1 MTHPWN
7 ELIAALPNPHF
18 LQTYEWGQVKAAY
31 GWQPLYLVWDEAG
44 FSVSTEPITIQPSNH
59 PTLKAAA
66 LVLKKTV
73 PTGGLAAR
81 LSVLYAPKGPL
92 LDWDDLPL
100 RTRVIDD
107 LQRFAR
113 QQGGIFLKLDPD
125 VVLGTGVP
133 GTETDIVEPGGEA
146 VREEL
151 SRRGW
156 RFSSDQIQFRNTV
169 IVEVGT
175 STQEEILARMKQKTR
190 YNVRLGPKK
199 GVFVRIGNQTDWP
212 MLYKMYAETSL
223 RDGFVIRDE
232 AYYRK
237 VWSNFDNSEVDNS
250 IFDTRTSNIE
260 YRVSNSKYRTSN
272 IPLAQPLIAEV
283 NGEPVAAIVVFAFAG
298 RAYYVYGMSREA
310 HREKMPTYLL
320 QWEAMKW
327 ARARGCATYDLWGA
341 PEMFDERDS
350 MWGVFRFKDGLGG
363 QVVRTLG
370 AWDYA
375 PNPLWYGF
383 YTRVMP
389 KILGAL
395 RSLGRRKMRQDLG
408 G

>member
-1 MTHPWN
+1 VPNPWN
-7 ELIAALPNPHF
+7 ELISQLPNPHF
-18 LQTYEWGQVKAAY
+18 LQTYEWAQVKAVY
-31 GWQPLYLVWDEAG
+31 GWQPLYLVWDDAG
-44 FSVSTEPITIQPSNH
+44 CTVSTDFSTLPPQPV
-59 PTLKAAA
+59 KAAA

-92 LDWDDLPL
+92 LDWSDLPL
-100 RTRVIDD
+100 RTRVLDD

-113 QQGGIFLKLDPD
+113 QQGAIFLKLDPD

-133 GTETDIVEPGGEA
+133 GTETESTEPGGEA
-146 VREEL
+146 VRSDL

-169 IVEVGT
+169 LVEVGT
-175 STQEEILARMKQKTR
+175 STEEEILARMKQKTR

-199 GVFVRIGNQTDWP
+199 GVSMRVGNRDDWP
-212 MLYKMYAETSL
+212 MLYKMYAETSV

-232 AYYRK
+232 VYYRK
-237 VWSNFDNSEVDNS
+237 VWTNFDNTEVEHS
-250 IFDTRTSNIE
+250 IFDTRTSNTE
-260 YRVSNSKYRTSN
+260 YRVSN

-283 NGEPVAAIVVFAFAG
+283 DGEPVAAIFVFAFAG

-327 ARARGCATYDLWGA
+327 AKARGCATYDLWGA
-341 PEMFDERDS
+341 PEVFDENDS

-383 YTRVMP
+383 YTQVMP
-389 KILGAL
+389 RILDMM
-395 RSLGRRKMRQDLG
+395 RSRGRSKTRQQLGS
-408 G
+408 

>member
-1 MTHPWN
+1 
-7 ELIAALPNPHF
+7 
-18 LQTYEWGQVKAAY
+18 V
-31 GWQPLYLVWDEAG
+31 G
-44 FSVSTEPITIQPSNH
+44 FSVSLQPSNLQ
-59 PTLKAAA
+59 PSTVKAAA
-66 LVLKKTV
+66 LVLKRTV
-73 PTGGLAAR
+73 PTAGLAAR
-81 LSVLYAPKGPL
+81 LCILYAPKGPL
-92 LDWDDLPL
+92 LDWNDQPL
-100 RTRVIDD
+100 RTRVLDD

-113 QQGGIFLKLDPD
+113 QQGAIFLKLDPD

-133 GTETDIVEPGGEA
+133 GTEAEIAEPGGEA
-146 VREEL
+146 VCEEL

-156 RFSSDQIQFRNTV
+156 RFAEDQIQFKNTV
-169 IVEVGT
+169 MVEVGT
-175 STQEEILARMKQKTR
+175 STEEEILARMKQKTR

-199 GVFVRIGNQTDWP
+199 GVSVRVGNKDDWP
-212 MLYKMYAETSL
+212 MLYKMYAETSV

-237 VWSNFDNSEVDNS
+237 VWSNFDNS
-250 IFDTRTSNIE
+250 ILDTRPLNIE
-260 YRVSNSKYRTSN
+260 YRVSS

-283 NGEPVAAIVVFAFAG
+283 DDEPVAAIVVFAFAG

-327 ARARGCATYDLWGA
+327 AKARGCSAYDLWGA
-341 PEMFDERDS
+341 PDVFDESDS

-370 AWDYA
+370 AWDYV
-375 PNPLWYGF
+375 PNPFWYAA
-383 YTRVMP
+383 YTKFVPM
-389 KILGAL
+389 LL
-395 RSLGRRKMRQDLG
+395 DLMRSRGKARTRQGLG

>member
-7 ELIAALPNPHF
+7 ELIAQLPNPHF

-31 GWQPLYLVWDEAG
+31 GWQPLYLVWDETG
-44 FSVSTEPITIQPSNH
+44 FSVLSDFSALKSSTV
-59 PTLKAAA
+59 KAAA

-92 LDWDDLPL
+92 LNWNDLPL
-100 RTRVIDD
+100 RTRALDD

-125 VVLGTGVP
+125 VVLGTGIP
-133 GTETDIVEPGGEA
+133 GSETEITEPGGEA
-146 VREEL
+146 VREEM

-175 STQEEILARMKQKTR
+175 STEEEMLARMKQKTR

-199 GVFVRIGNQTDWP
+199 GVSLRVGNQGDWP

-237 VWSNFDNSEVDNS
+237 VWTLFDNSEVEHSKFDNS
-250 IFDTRTSNIE
+250 ILENRIPNIE
-260 YRVSNSKYRTSN
+260 YRVSNT
-272 IPLAQPLIAEV
+272 PLAQPLIAEV
-283 NGEPVAAIVVFAFAG
+283 DGEPVAAIVVFAFAG

-341 PEMFDERDS
+341 PETFDESDS

-383 YTRVMP
+383 YTQVMP
-389 KILGAL
+389 KILGL
-395 RSLGRRKMRQDLG
+395 MRSRGRSQTRQQLSN
-408 G
+408 

>member
-7 ELIAALPNPHF
+7 QLIAQLPNPHF

-44 FSVSTEPITIQPSNH
+44 FSVSLQSSNLQHSTI
-59 PTLKAAA
+59 KAAA

-81 LSVLYAPKGPL
+81 LSILYTPKGPL
-92 LDWDDLPL
+92 LDWKDASL
-100 RTRVIDD
+100 RMRVLDD

-113 QQGGIFLKLDPD
+113 QQGAIFLKLDPD

-133 GTETDIVEPGGEA
+133 GTETEITEPGGEA
-146 VREEL
+146 VRGEL

-175 STQEEILARMKQKTR
+175 STEEEILARMKQKTR
-190 YNVRLGPKK
+190 YNVRLAAKK
-199 GVFVRIGNQTDWP
+199 GVSVRPGNQDDWP
-212 MLYKMYAETSL
+212 MLYKMYAETSV

-237 VWSNFDNSEVDNS
+237 VWGVFQSPVA
-250 IFDTRTSNIE
+250 
-260 YRVSNSKYRTSN
+260 NSKPQA
-272 IPLAQPLIAEV
+272 PLAQPLIAEV
-283 NGEPVAAIVVFAFAG
+283 DGEPVAAIVVFAFAG

-320 QWEAMKW
+320 QWEAMRW
-327 ARARGCATYDLWGA
+327 AKAHGCATYDLWGA
-341 PEMFDERDS
+341 PEVFDESDS

-375 PNPLWYGF
+375 PNPFWYGF
-383 YTRVMP
+383 YTQVMP
-389 KILGAL
+389 KILDVM
-395 RSLGRRKMRQDLG
+395 RSVGRRKTRQGLG
-408 G
+408 A